1 MTAEVLADP
10 SLKAADLLRSLLV
23 KLAAGLCAF
32 TIVIYQSWFMPFI
45 ASHEDPTRFVVY
57 ALYGAVLV
65 TSIAVLATRRDVRSK
80 VLPLAIA
87 AALTIA
93 ATALY
98 PVGIAAKSYLIT
110 LFLGGGAIVLMLASV
125 PLSVLRLS
133 ASVTAL
139 NALICLLDLFFAYG
153 FTNTPGRAAGLAINP
168 NVAAAGLLL
177 GTAASYRAV
186 SKKWRASFLVLVGTA
201 LLVTLSR
208 STLLVAFA
216 AIAAPVVPRIWR
228 RYRDGQRF
236 QVDPTGCKRAF
247 VVALVLLGAI
257 SAALT
262 TNAYFRTAIDGSFAG
277 ILTAAEALDA
287 AAEAIDTSLDQAVP
301 ISASPPAAPVAAALP
316 SPSSGAPA
324 SATPS
329 VSPKAPSPA
338 SVTKAAEAVDT
349 SLDAAATISASP
361 PAALRSP
368 SSGAPASAMP
378 PASSKAT
385 PHASVTKM
393 EALGERLEGRRQEKF
408 DRRPCPLSRAWST
421 RLSRGRVL
429 RPRA

>member
-186 SKKWRASFLVLVGTA
+186 SKKWRASFLVLVGAA

-208 STLLVAFA
+208 SNLLVAFA
-216 AIAAPVVPRIWR
+216 AVAVPVVPRIWR

-236 QVDPTGCKRAF
+236 QVDPTGWKRAF
-247 VVALVLLGAI
+247 VVALVVLGAI

-287 AAEAIDTSLDQAVP
+287 AEEAIDTSLDQVAR
-301 ISASPPAAPVAAALP
+301 ISAYTACRPCAPPYPL
-316 SPSSGAPA
+316 
-324 SATPS
+324 
-329 VSPKAPSPA
+329 
-338 SVTKAAEAVDT
+338 
-349 SLDAAATISASP
+349 
-361 PAALRSP
+361 
-368 SSGAPASAMP
+368 
-378 PASSKAT
+378 
-385 PHASVTKM
+385 H
-393 EALGERLEGRRQEKF
+393 RLAHQL
-408 DRRPCPLSRAWST
+408 RRPR
-421 RLSRGRVL
+421 RL
-429 RPRA
+429 RPRLPPLAVSPRQRRQPIHRSIERRPFLRHRPPPYALHRPAHQLRRCRRLRRRLPFLPASPRWRLSASV

>member
-1 MTAEVLADP
+1 MTADVLADP
-10 SLKAADLLRSLLV
+10 SLKAAESLRSLLV

-186 SKKWRASFLVLVGTA
+186 SKKWRASFLVLVGAA

-208 STLLVAFA
+208 SNLLVAFA
-216 AIAAPVVPRIWR
+216 AVAVPVVPRIWR

-236 QVDPTGCKRAF
+236 QVDPTGWKRAF
-247 VVALVLLGAI
+247 VVALVVLGAI
-257 SAALT
+257 SGALT

-287 AAEAIDTSLDQAVP
+287 AEEAIDTSLDQVAR
-301 ISASPPAAPVAAALP
+301 ISATPPAAPVAALP
-316 SPSSGAPA
+316 SPSSGASA

-329 VSPKAPSPA
+329 ASPEAPPLAVSPRQRRQPIHRSIERRPFLRHRPPPYALHRPAHQLRRCRRLRRRLPFLPA
-338 SVTKAAEAVDT
+338 SPRWR
-349 SLDAAATISASP
+349 LSAS
-361 PAALRSP
+361 
-368 SSGAPASAMP
+368 
-378 PASSKAT
+378 
-385 PHASVTKM
+385 V
-393 EALGERLEGRRQEKF
+393 
-408 DRRPCPLSRAWST
+408 
-421 RLSRGRVL
+421 
-429 RPRA
+429 